1 MMESDGAG
9 SGTARERRERGAW
22 IGGEGI
28 EGSMHDFQRRR
39 PFKTRAMA
47 LLDSELQDPGIP
59 ILVSMSH
66 LNSPLVS
73 SMPTQSPLSMMSQ
86 QQAPSLLAPPT
97 PSRGSGRRRFT
108 LCGVGEEQSLPVCQT
123 HRRGLTVYCRSDGV
137 CICPECLATEHQG
150 HDTVSVETEWMENK
164 ARLGVLEQHIQDMI
178 RERVGKM
185 EGIRMSVTELQMAVE
200 RETAGSLCVFSALA
214 CAVERA
220 QAEVMEAMEGKRKAA
235 EQHAEALI
243 RQLEEEISTL
253 KRRGHALSE
262 LSQSEDHAHCVK
274 RFPTLS
280 SPPPTRDWSAVSVNS
295 DLGTTAIYTEL
306 AALVGKFQ
314 EQLNNAADMGFPPS
328 VVEPTPARTQPK
340 IKRVQEYAVN
350 VTLDS
355 STAHPRLILSEDLK
369 KVKCGDRLQ
378 LVPDGPARF
387 DRVEVGGKSD
397 WDLGV
402 ASESSNRKG
411 KIDVTPSNGYWFL
424 SLRDRNKCAFRTEP
438 CTDVHLTQTP
448 NKIGVFLDYEKGQV
462 SFYNVSAKVHIYT
475 FTDTFSENLHPFFS
489 PCTNR
494 SGKND
499 GPLVITALHQ
509 IQ

>member
-1 MMESDGAG
+1 MSEITEQFKSMMESDCAG

-28 EGSMHDFQRRR
+28 EGSMHDSQRRR
-39 PFKTRAMA
+39 PFKTRAMG

-137 CICPECLATEHQG
+137 CICPECQATEHQG

-214 CAVERA
+214 CTVERA

-328 VVEPTPARTQPK
+328 VVEPSPART
-340 IKRVQEYAVN
+340 
-350 VTLDS
+350 
-355 STAHPRLILSEDLK
+355 STRRPSE
-369 KVKCGDRLQ
+369 V
-378 LVPDGPARF
+378 V
-387 DRVEVGGKSD
+387 VGGKSD

-411 KIDVTPSNGYWFL
+411 KIEVTPSNGYWFL

-438 CTDVHLTQTP
+438 CTDVHLTR
-448 NKIGVFLDYEKGQV
+448 L
-462 SFYNVSAKVHIYT
+462 A
-475 FTDTFSENLHPFFS
+475 FSWTTKKDRSPSTIENLHPFFS